1 MLRHFGVVWVC
12 NYQKIS
18 LNFVI
23 FNNSILI
30 SCLQLACTRCV
41 TNLNA
46 LPFYQMHKNISKLC
60 CDNLDFVNRPQ
71 LEELVYLQ
79 EFTFKTLLLIQN
91 LKILSY

>member
-1 MLRHFGVVWVC
+1 
-12 NYQKIS
+12 
-18 LNFVI
+18 
-23 FNNSILI
+23 
-30 SCLQLACTRCV
+30 
-41 TNLNA
+41 
-46 LPFYQMHKNISKLC
+46 MHKNISKLC